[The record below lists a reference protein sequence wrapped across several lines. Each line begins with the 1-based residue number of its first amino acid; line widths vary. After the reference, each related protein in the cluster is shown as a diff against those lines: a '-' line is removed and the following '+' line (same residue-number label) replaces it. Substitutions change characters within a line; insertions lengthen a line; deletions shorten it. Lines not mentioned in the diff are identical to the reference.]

1 MGRLPGSGPFAKV
14 RVLPMNHQPLA
25 VTLMPLENRR
35 EVVLSLAS
43 SAERAGYD
51 GFFMPE
57 TWSWDITVLL
67 GEIVARTH
75 RITLGTGILGIWG
88 RSPAT
93 IAMAAAT
100 LATASGGRF
109 VLGLGAST
117 PQLAEGL
124 HDVPFERPL
133 GRMRRTVTQVRA
145 LLNGE
150 RVPLSRSSDARALRL
165 NVPPQ
170 PPVPICLAALGDDAT
185 RLAGEIADGWVP
197 FMYPVSRLEAGVT
210 LLREGALRGGHP
222 DRVPAIYPSIATVVS
237 ADAATARAGAAWV
250 VSFYISTM
258 GAVYRDALTR
268 FGFGKEV
275 AAVLAANSPKH
286 TGIVPPDA
294 GVLLDELLV
303 YGTPDEACRRL
314 ARWYAAGVAMPILL
328 LPPHM
333 KPDQIA
339 LHLDA
344 FRPMLADPRR

>member
-1 MGRLPGSGPFAKV
+1 MPAPRRLA
-14 RVLPMNHQPLA
+14 L
-25 VTLMPLENRR
+25 TLMPLENRR
-35 EVVLSLAS
+35 EVCLTLAS

-51 GFFMPE
+51 GFFLPE

-67 GEIVARTH
+67 GEIAARTH
-75 RITLGTGILGIWG
+75 HITLGTGILGIWG

-109 VLGLGAST
+109 MLGLGTST

-124 HDVPFERPL
+124 HDVPFTRPL
-133 GRMRRTVTQVRA
+133 GRMRRTVAQVRA
-145 LLNGE
+145 LLGGE
-150 RVPLSRSSDARALRL
+150 RVPLAGSSGARPLKL

-170 PPVPICLAALGDDAT
+170 PPIPICLAALGDEST

-210 LLREGALRGGHP
+210 LLREGAARGGHP
-222 DRVPAIYPSIATVVS
+222 ARLPAIYPSIATVVA
-237 ADAATARAGAAWV
+237 ADSATARAGAAWV
-250 VSFYISTM
+250 VSFYLSTM
-258 GAVYRDALTR
+258 GAIYRDSLTR

-286 TGIVPPDA
+286 TGVVPPDA
-294 GVLLDELLV
+294 DVLLDELLV
-303 YGTPDEACRRL
+303 YGTPDEARRRL
-314 ARWYAAGVAMPILL
+314 ARWYAAGAAMPILL

-333 KPDQIA
+333 TADQIA
-339 LHLDA
+339 LHLEA
-344 FRPMLADPRR
+344 FQPMVAS